1 MSTLKDVAKKA
12 GVSLATA
19 SYCINNSKSL
29 REETRAKI
37 MKAVEELNYIPNV
50 GARNLKVA
58 KSNEIGVVVPEID
71 DYCHSEILKGIVS
84 AVEEMNYTLNIA
96 FSYNTPKIERR
107 MIRQLISKN
116 VAGLIIMTCQP
127 NNENFFR
134 KTILSHDIANVFLE
148 RFPVGLDVNFYAFDD
163 YKTCYHLTKKL
174 INKGYQKIA
183 LVTGSNNLFTGYDGT
198 SGFIDAHDD
207 CQLQYEQSQI
217 IETSMTKESAFRE
230 TMYNLADTPPQAIIA
245 ASESLAK
252 GVLEAY
258 SVCGIKVPQD
268 ICVLYLGEESWN
280 QTNYHPDVIHT
291 ARTAYTM
298 GKMATKTLV
307 KNINSTNKPEK
318 EFHLLKDN
326 IIASDIEI
334 PLPPKAFSKEKKSK
348 QQIVKVLVT
357 QMPTTMAL
365 EVLTRNF
372 SLEHDVE
379 FQFSYVSYRE
389 LIETIK
395 RDGISKENEYDLY
408 LYDVSWL
415 TYLVNAKALLDLT
428 SFLSE
433 NERLL
438 KSFMPKNMENCKY
451 KDSYFGIPI
460 IGGANIL
467 FYRRDLFESTTV
479 QRMFKEQHHLPLRT
493 PRTWSEFNGIARF
506 FTKEY
511 NENSPT
517 LYGTSITGCINEEM
531 ALEVQMRLWGFEG
544 GFYDENGR
552 LALVTPQNI
561 KGLKNLLETTKYI
574 ERPAVETSIGQSF
587 QDFGAGKTAMLI
599 SYSEYATQ
607 IRDEIHGDIVSR
619 IGYSQLPGKA
629 AANVGWHLGVNK
641 NTNKLAIIEKYFGWI
656 GQKQTSYYMTI
667 LSGQSTVIEPY
678 KNHELL
684 KLYPW
689 MELTEEGQSRA
700 KSRIYPYRGHS
711 ALVPPYQMEEVFSQ
725 MFTEMQENPQLI
737 KEILTIGEQKIK
749 RLFV

>member
-29 REETRAKI
+29 REETRAKV
-37 MKAVEELNYIPNV
+37 MKAVEELNYIPNA

-71 DYCHSEILKGIVS
+71 DFCHTEILKGIVS
-84 AVEEMNYTLNIA
+84 AAEEMNYILNIA
-96 FSYNTPKIERR
+96 FSYSTPKIERK

-127 NNENFFR
+127 NNEKFFR
-134 KTILSHDIANVFLE
+134 KTILTHDIPNVFLE
-148 RFPVGLDVNFYAFDD
+148 RFPAGLDVNFYAFDD

-174 INKGYQKIA
+174 IDKGYQNIA
-183 LVTGSNNLFTGYDGT
+183 LVTGSNNLFTEYDGI

-207 CQLQYEQSQI
+207 CHLPYEQSQI

-230 TMYNLADTPPQAIIA
+230 TMYNLVAKPPQAIIA

-252 GVLEAY
+252 GILEAY
-258 SVCGIKVPQD
+258 SVCKINVPKD
-268 ICVLYLGEESWN
+268 VCVLYLGEESWN
-280 QTNYHPDVIHT
+280 QTNYHTDVIHT

-298 GKMATKTLV
+298 GKMATETLI
-307 KNINSTNKPEK
+307 KNIDSRKVEK

-326 IIASDIEI
+326 IIASDIEV
-334 PLPPKAFSKEKKSK
+334 PSPPQALASKDSGK
-348 QQIVKVLVT
+348 QIVRVLVT
-357 QMPTTMAL
+357 QMPTTQAL
-365 EVLTRNF
+365 EALTRSF
-372 SLEHDVE
+372 SLNHNVE

-395 RDGISKENEYDLY
+395 RDGISENNAYDLY

-415 TYLVNAKALLDLT
+415 TYLVNAEALMDVT
-428 SFLSE
+428 NFLSE
-433 NERLL
+433 NEKLV
-438 KSFMPKNMENCKY
+438 KSFRTKNMENCKY
-451 KDSYFGIPI
+451 KNSYFGIPI

-467 FYRRDLFESTTV
+467 FYRRDLFESTAV
-479 QRMFKEQHHLPLRT
+479 KRMFKEQHRLPLRT

-517 LYGTSITGCINEEM
+517 AYGTSITGCINEEM
-531 ALEVQMRLWGFEG
+531 ALEVQMRLWGFDG
-544 GFYDENGR
+544 GFYDKNGR
-552 LALVTPQNI
+552 LSLVTPQNI
-561 KGLKNLLETTKYI
+561 KAFKNLLETTKYV
-574 ERPAVETSIGQSF
+574 ERPAKETSINQSF

-619 IGYSQLPGKA
+619 IGYSQLPGKS

-641 NTNKLAIIEKYFGWI
+641 NTDKLPIIEKYFEWI

-700 KSRIYPYRGHS
+700 KSRIYPYRGNKE
-711 ALVPPYQMEEVFSQ
+711 LVPPYQMEEIFCQ
-725 MFTEMQENPQLI
+725 MFTEMKENPNSI
-737 KEILTIGEQKIK
+737 EDILAMGERKIK
-749 RLFV
+749 RLFL